1 MSQHKSQQYDFPK
14 QPWECLILNI
24 NNLIWKISVGMF
36 DLVYLKFIHIFS
48 FSLHRLVKSNHAET
62 FHLKVFSLSPGGLKT
77 WKFIIAKC
85 EAVFARCGD
94 SRLQWY
100 HDLQSS
106 YCSSTAELTT
116 PVRSSALQKP
126 FVEPPS
132 PTFSSHVARPRKLFT
147 FVYLKFDICG
157 PVCGNRRRTTGER
170 AVVTKGVKNRKG
182 SKKRARQGPRV
193 I

>member
-1 MSQHKSQQYDFPK
+1 MSHSQHQQPDLENFCWDVRSCLFEIYPHLLIFPPPSRK
-14 QPWECLILNI
+14 
-24 NNLIWKISVGMF
+24 
-36 DLVYLKFIHIFS
+36 
-48 FSLHRLVKSNHAET
+48 VKSRWNFPPESFLT
-62 FHLKVFSLSPGGLKT
+62 VSWWPQNLKVLLLPNVRLFLRGAATRDYSDITICNHPTAPQRPSL
-77 WKFIIAKC
+77 
-85 EAVFARCGD
+85 
-94 SRLQWY
+94 Q
-100 HDLQSS
+100 
-106 YCSSTAELTT
+106 
-116 PVRSSALQKP
+116 VRSSALQKP

-132 PTFSSHVARPRKLFT
+132 PTFSSHVAPPRKLFT

>member
-77 WKFIIAKC
+77 WKFYYCQMWGCFCEVRRLEITVISRFAIIC
-85 EAVFARCGD
+85 LLSNGRE
-94 SRLQWY
+94 
-100 HDLQSS
+100 
-106 YCSSTAELTT
+106 TT
-116 PVRSSALQKP
+116 PVRVRLQKLFWWQHLFFLACRP
-126 FVEPPS
+126 VEKIVYFCLSQIWYLWPCLRQP
-132 PTFSSHVARPRKLFT
+132 SSH
-147 FVYLKFDICG
+147 
-157 PVCGNRRRTTGER
+157 NRR
-170 AVVTKGVKNRKG
+170 K
-182 SKKRARQGPRV
+182 SSCD
-193 I
+193 

>member
-1 MSQHKSQQYDFPK
+1 MISQ
-14 QPWECLILNI
+14 
-24 NNLIWKISVGMF
+24 NNPENVSFSTSTTDEKIWKSSVGLF

-77 WKFIIAKC
+77 WKFYYCQMWGCFCEVRRLEITVISRFAIILLLLNG
-85 EAVFARCGD
+85 R
-94 SRLQWY
+94 
-100 HDLQSS
+100 S
-106 YCSSTAELTT
+106 YNSC
-116 PVRSSALQKP
+116 P
-126 FVEPPS
+126 FVCSPKAFRGTTLPS
-132 PTFSSHVARPRKLFT
+132 TFSSHVARPRKLFT